1 MGGLGKVSV
10 KGFQTSVDPSEIL
23 PQALLRH
30 KFQSIQPLEVLC
42 ILTVAVKL
50 TPTYSWF
57 PDFS

>member
-50 TPTYSWF
+50 TPTYS
-57 PDFS
+57 